1 MSASSTRRSIRPRS
15 TIRPQSRG
23 QRVWWSLCATLLLIA
38 VGGFVVTDAGAA
50 RAQDDDGASVV
61 VDRIDATGDEVQV
74 HGSVVGAGAET
85 LELSSGGDA
94 VATTGVRDVAAGV
107 RNEVVVVID
116 NAAALGNATV
126 QLAKAGIEPLMPGAG
141 PVATLGVVSTG
152 GGASVQTGPTSSLAP
167 VEAGLAG
174 IAPEGTSATWDGLVR
189 AAELLDDR
197 DPGSVGTVVL
207 FTASPSNA
215 VGAKASAAES
225 ALERAGVRLDV
236 VAIPKGADL
245 NTLSAMVDDLG
256 GSIEVL
262 ENDEQLAG
270 AYEDVAASLAGRFEL
285 TFAPIESTG
294 GQVPLTVA
302 SGDTRTVVS
311 YAPDALRTG
320 VVGLAPVVSTADA
333 GGGFLTSG
341 VAKILILVLG
351 LAAVAM
357 LAWVVASVIVPEENN
372 LSRRLEVYEES
383 YGVEVPEEFTGGAES
398 HTTVPILQRA
408 VEFTGDIA
416 DKRGIL
422 ETVET
427 KLEQANLP
435 LRAPEAMFFTAVG
448 ALILTVL
455 AFLLTG
461 NVLVALVVAV
471 VGAILPT
478 AVLNFLIRKRQKAFR
493 ALLPDML
500 TLLAGTLRAGYSIG
514 QGFESCSTEVD
525 EPMGRE
531 LRRVVSETRLG
542 RSLEESLEAV
552 AERMQSDDFAWA
564 VMAIRIQREVG
575 GNLAELLLTVA
586 DTMTQRERLRR
597 EVNTLTAEGRIS
609 AFIIG
614 GLPPALAAVMFV
626 MNPNYIKLLFTPGI
640 GYALVIAAL
649 VMMGIGFAW
658 MKKCITI
665 EV

>member
-1 MSASSTRRSIRPRS
+1 MSTTAPRRSIRPRS
-15 TIRPQSRG
+15 NA
-23 QRVWWSLCATLLLIA
+23 QRVWWSLCATLLLVA
-38 VGGFVVTDAGAA
+38 VGGFLVTDAGAT
-50 RAQDDDGASVV
+50 RAQDDAGTSVV
-61 VDRIDATGDEVQV
+61 VDRIDATGDDVTV
-74 HGSVVGAGAET
+74 HGSIVGAGVET
-85 LELSSGGDA
+85 VELSSGGDA
-94 VATTGVRDVAAGV
+94 IATTGTRDVAGGI

-126 QLAKAGIEPLMPGAG
+126 QLAKSGLEPLMPGAG

-152 GGASVQTGPTSSLAP
+152 GGAAVQTGPTASQGP
-167 VEAGLAG
+167 IDAGLAG
-174 IAPEGTSATWDGLVR
+174 IAPRGTSATWDGLVR

-197 DPGSVGTVVL
+197 DAGSIGTVVL

-215 VGAKASAAES
+215 VGASASAAES
-225 ALERAGVRLDV
+225 ALQRAGVRLDV

-256 GSIEVL
+256 GSMDVVD
-262 ENDEQLAG
+262 NDEQLAG
-270 AYEDVAASLAGRFEL
+270 AYEEIAAHLAGRFEV
-285 TFAPIESTG
+285 TFAPIEGAG
-294 GQVPLTVA
+294 GQLPLTVS
-302 SGDTRTVVS
+302 SGETRTVVS
-311 YAPDALRTG
+311 YTPDALRTG
-320 VVGLAPVVSTADA
+320 VVGLAPITEAA
-333 GGGFLTSG
+333 GGGSSLLTG
-341 VAKILILVLG
+341 GAAKILIILLG
-351 LAAVAM
+351 LVAAAM
-357 LAWVVASVIVPEENN
+357 LTWVVVSVVVPDHDN
-372 LSRRLEVYEES
+372 LTRRLEVYEEN
-383 YGVEVPEEFTGGAES
+383 YGVEVPEEFTGVADS

-408 VEFTGDIA
+408 VEFTGDMA
-416 DKRGIL
+416 EKRGVL
-422 ETVET
+422 ETVEA

-455 AFLLTG
+455 TFFLTG
-461 NVLVALVVAV
+461 NILVALVVAV
-471 VGAILPT
+471 VTAFLPT

-493 ALLPDML
+493 AILPDML

-514 QGFESCSTEVD
+514 QGFESCSTEVED
-525 EPMGRE
+525 PMGRE

-626 MNPNYIKLLFTPGI
+626 MNPTYIKLLFTPGI
-640 GYALVIAAL
+640 GYALVVAAL